1 MSQGYVP
8 RSVFTP
14 NFAVA
19 PVGGRFILLDPVRDA
34 NFLNKPTTDAL
45 GNTIPDMGLGVV
57 DNGVFFYTSQTLNGA
72 TRPYPVKFFWIG
84 SPAGTNDAN
93 DNFSIFMADVDE
105 SAFRPGAQAS
115 EWLLNPRLVLS
126 TLQAGNDIINWFD
139 SNYPYTT
146 TPPSGGVGQE
156 TPSGQS
162 NTTYG
167 KLSGGGN
174 PGNVSRMASFSTGSS
189 IDGQFWPVYD
199 YVDNSIILY
208 FSIKTPNTNTKA
220 IYCYKTTNT
229 EIQTPLASSNFLG
242 GVYLTQFPT
251 YAGPGFVTSSHRF
264 SIISPDPLVT
274 TPRVAGQQSAVFF
287 YGYGIF
293 DNYTPDH
300 VRWIQAGVLSDIHT
314 NPTNWQGNLTL
325 HAASDGG
332 GVDAGGQYNADKLG
346 SIFVVPQGNTT
357 SACYA
362 CLYNAATDRDVRSGS
377 NNVVINAMQIR
388 IAYFH
393 PAANVLAFG
402 SDPISFATGVGT
414 IGHCRPQFTTYP
426 DGIPKI
432 IYNDFAFDQS
442 LKTVME
448 YIDPQ
453 VLRPENHKKIYI
465 VEDNFPFSFFFST
478 FGRKKLF
485 ARIYNTPASNSVP
498 PTDNPQN
505 DPQNAFVLQISEYD
519 GNYDA
524 DAFAAG
530 DGTMLTANDVGT
542 LVLGTQQPTVTLSSR
557 GVYSPYNIF
566 KQVEFSVEDLPSYVG
581 ILMRAQSPNFIVSS
595 GVIVLE

>member
-1 MSQGYVP
+1 MSQSYVP
-8 RSVFTP
+8 RFVFTQ
-14 NFAVA
+14 NYAVA

-34 NFLNKPTTDAL
+34 DFLNKPTTDAL

-57 DNGVFFYTSQTLNGA
+57 DNGVFVYTSQTLNGV
-72 TRPYPVKFFWIG
+72 TRPYPVKFFWLG

-105 SAFRPGAQAS
+105 SAFKPGAQAS

-139 SNYPYTT
+139 ANYPYTSV
-146 TPPSGGVGQE
+146 PPSGGVGQE
-156 TPSGQS
+156 TPNGQS
-162 NTTYG
+162 NSTYG
-167 KLSGGGN
+167 TLQGGS

-189 IDGQFWPVYD
+189 IDGQFWPIYD
-199 YVDNSIILY
+199 YVDNSILLF
-208 FSIKTPNTNTKA
+208 FSIKTPNVNTKA
-220 IYCYKTTNT
+220 IYCYKTTDT
-229 EIQTPLASSNFLG
+229 EIRTPLTSSQFLG
-242 GVYLTQFPT
+242 GVIFALPFYNPN
-251 YAGPGFVTSSHRF
+251 ASSHRF

-287 YGYGIF
+287 YAYGVF
-293 DNYTPDH
+293 DGSTPDH
-300 VRWIQAGVLSDIHT
+300 GRWIEASVISDIHT
-314 NPTNWQGNLTL
+314 NPVNWNGKITL
-325 HAASDGG
+325 FAAINGG
-332 GVDAGGQYNADKLG
+332 GVDVAGQYNPDKLG

-362 CLYNAATDRDVRSGS
+362 CLYNATTDRDIRSGS
-377 NNVVINAMQIR
+377 NALVINAMQIR

-402 SDPISFATGVGT
+402 SDPISFASGVGT

-426 DGIPKI
+426 DGVPKI

-453 VLRPENHKKIYI
+453 VLRPEHHRKIYI
-465 VEDNFPFSFFFST
+465 TEDNFPNPLFFST

-485 ARIYNTPASNSVP
+485 ARLHFFASTGAVP
-498 PTDNPQN
+498 PTNNPQN
-505 DPQNAFVLQISEYD
+505 DPQYAPVFQIAEYD
-519 GNYDA
+519 GNYDYSTGA
-524 DAFAAG
+524 YFLD
-530 DGTMLTANDVGT
+530 NWDVGT
-542 LVLGTQQPTVTLSSR
+542 LVLGTQEPTTR
-557 GVYSPYNIF
+557 FDGYSPPTDISI
-566 KQVEFSVEDLPSYVG
+566 KLVEFSAEDLPAYIS
-581 ILMRAQSPNFIVSS
+581 IRIKAQSTNTILPY

>member
-72 TRPYPVKFFWIG
+72 PRPYPVKFFWIG

-105 SAFRPGAQAS
+105 SVFKPGAQAS

-126 TLQAGNDIINWFD
+126 TLQAGKDIINWFD
-139 SNYPYTT
+139 ANYPYTSV
-146 TPPSGGVGQE
+146 PPSGGVGQE
-156 TPSGQS
+156 TPNGQS
-162 NTTYG
+162 NSTYG
-167 KLSGGGN
+167 TLSTGGS

-208 FSIKTPNTNTKA
+208 FSIKTPNPNTTSV
-220 IYCYKTTNT
+220 YCYKTTDT
-229 EIQTPLASSNFLG
+229 EIRTPLTSSQFLG
-242 GVYLTQFPT
+242 GIYLTQFNFGVSSIP
-251 YAGPGFVTSSHRF
+251 YSHRF

-274 TPRVAGQQSAVFF
+274 TPRVAGKQSAVFF
-287 YGYGIF
+287 YAFGAF
-293 DNYTPDH
+293 DNSTPAH
-300 VRWIQAGVLSDIHT
+300 GKWLQAGVLSDIHT
-314 NPTNWQGNLTL
+314 SPTNWQGNITL
-325 HAASDGG
+325 NAAGGGG
-332 GVDAGGQYNADKLG
+332 GVDVSGQYNPDKLG

-362 CLYNAATDRDVRSGS
+362 CLYNATTDRDIRSGS
-377 NNVVINAMQIR
+377 NAVVINAMQIR

-402 SDPISFATGVGT
+402 SDPISFASGVGT

-426 DGIPKI
+426 DGVPKI

-442 LKTVME
+442 LKTAME

-453 VLRPENHKKIYI
+453 VLRPEHHRKIYI
-465 VEDNFPFSFFFST
+465 TEDTWPNPIFFST
-478 FGRKKLF
+478 FGKKKLF
-485 ARIYNTPASNSVP
+485 ARIYFIVASGVVP
-498 PTDNPQN
+498 PTNNPQN
-505 DPQNAFVLQISEYD
+505 DPQYAPIIQIAEFD
-519 GNYDA
+519 GSFDYSTGAYYLNND
-524 DAFAAG
+524 
-530 DGTMLTANDVGT
+530 DVGT
-542 LVLGTQQPTVTLSSR
+542 LVLGTQEPTVGLNGAGPTT
-557 GVYSPYNIF
+557 NIDI
-566 KQVEFSVEDLPSYVG
+566 KQVEFSAEDLPAYMG
-581 ILMRAQSPNFIVSS
+581 ILMRAQSTNSIGPE

>member
-8 RSVFTP
+8 RFVFTP

-34 NFLNKPTTDAL
+34 DFLNKPTTDAL

-57 DNGVFFYTSQTLNGA
+57 DNGVFVYTSQTLSGA

-126 TLQAGNDIINWFD
+126 TLQAGKDIINWFD
-139 SNYPYTT
+139 ANYPYTSV
-146 TPPSGGVGQE
+146 PASGGVGQE
-156 TPSGQS
+156 TPNGQS

-167 KLSGGGN
+167 TLSTGGS
-174 PGNVSRMASFSTGSS
+174 PGNVSRMASLSSGSS

-199 YVDNSIILY
+199 YVDNSILLY
-208 FSIKTPNTNTKA
+208 FSIKTPNANTKA
-220 IYCYKTTNT
+220 IYCYKATNA
-229 EIQTPLASSNFLG
+229 EIPTPLTTSQFQG
-242 GVYLTQFPT
+242 GVYLTQFNSVGAT
-251 YAGPGFVTSSHRF
+251 TLSSHGF
-264 SIISPDPLVT
+264 SIISPDSLVT
-274 TPRVAGQQSAVFF
+274 TARVSGKQSAVFF
-287 YGYGIF
+287 YGYGAF
-293 DNYTPDH
+293 DTTTPDH
-300 VRWIQAGVLSDIHT
+300 VRFLQAGVISDIHT
-314 NPTNWQGNLTL
+314 APLNWQGNLTTY
-325 HAASDGG
+325 AQGSGG
-332 GVDAGGQYNADKLG
+332 GVDISGQYNPDKLG

-362 CLYNAATDRDVRSGS
+362 CLYNATTDRDIRNGS
-377 NNVVINAMQIR
+377 NAVVLSAMQVR
-388 IAYFH
+388 IAYYH

-402 SDPISFATGVGT
+402 SDPISFASGVGT

-442 LKTVME
+442 LKTAME

-453 VLRPENHKKIYI
+453 ILRPEHHKKIYI
-465 VEDNFPFSFFFST
+465 SEDGFPNPVFFST

-485 ARIYNTPASNSVP
+485 ARLYFGAFGSTAIP
-498 PTDNPQN
+498 PTNNPQN
-505 DPQNAFVLQISEYD
+505 DPQYASVFQLAEYD
-519 GNYDA
+519 GNYDSTGSYYL
-524 DAFAAG
+524 DVY
-530 DGTMLTANDVGT
+530 DVGT
-542 LVLGTQQPTVTLSSR
+542 LVLGTQEPTSSLA
-557 GVYSPYNIF
+557 GSVPPTPISL
-566 KQVEFSVEDLPSYVG
+566 KQIEFSAEDLPAYMG
-581 ILMRAQSPNFIVSS
+581 ILMKAQSTNGISPY

>member
-1 MSQGYVP
+1 MSQGYIP
-8 RSVFTP
+8 RFVFTQ
-14 NFAVA
+14 NYAVA

-34 NFLNKPTTDAL
+34 DFLNKPTTDAL

-57 DNGVFFYTSQTLNGA
+57 DNGVFVYTSQTLNGV
-72 TRPYPVKFFWIG
+72 TRPYPVKFFWLG

-105 SAFRPGAQAS
+105 SAFKPGAQAS

-126 TLQAGNDIINWFD
+126 TLQAGKDIINWFD
-139 SNYPYTT
+139 ANYPYTSV
-146 TPPSGGVGQE
+146 PASGGVGQE
-156 TPSGQS
+156 TPNGQS

-167 KLSGGGN
+167 ILSVGGD

-189 IDGQFWPVYD
+189 IDGELWPIYD

-208 FSIKTPNTNTKA
+208 FSIKTPNTNTIA
-220 IYCYKTTNT
+220 IYCYKTTDT
-229 EIQTPLASSNFLG
+229 EIRTPLTSSQFLG
-242 GVYLTQFPT
+242 GVYLTQFSFNQS
-251 YAGPGFVTSSHRF
+251 GLSSSHRF

-274 TPRVAGQQSAVFF
+274 TPRVAGKQSAVVF
-287 YGYGIF
+287 YAYGAF
-293 DNYTPDH
+293 NNTTPPH
-300 VRWIQAGVLSDIHT
+300 GRYLEALVLSDIHT
-314 NPTNWQGNLTL
+314 SPTNWQGNITL
-325 HAASDGG
+325 NAYPGG
-332 GVDAGGQYNADKLG
+332 GGCDVSGQYNPDKLG

-362 CLYNAATDRDVRSGS
+362 CLYNATTDRDVRSGS
-377 NNVVINAMQIR
+377 YNLVINAMQIR

-402 SDPISFATGVGT
+402 SDPISFASGVGT

-426 DGIPKI
+426 DGVPKI

-453 VLRPENHKKIYI
+453 VLRPEHHNKIYI
-465 VEDNFPFSFFFST
+465 TEDTWPNPIFFST

-485 ARIYNTPASNSVP
+485 ARIYFIVASGVVP
-498 PTDNPQN
+498 PTNNPQN
-505 DPQNAFVLQISEYD
+505 DPQYAPVIQITEFD
-519 GNYDA
+519 GSFDYSTGAYHLNND
-524 DAFAAG
+524 
-530 DGTMLTANDVGT
+530 DVGT
-542 LVLGTQQPTVTLSSR
+542 LVLGTQEPTVGLNGAGPTT
-557 GVYSPYNIF
+557 NIDI
-566 KQVEFSVEDLPSYVG
+566 KQVEFSAEDLPAYMG
-581 ILMRAQSPNFIVSS
+581 ILMRAQSTNAIAPE

>member
-57 DNGVFFYTSQTLNGA
+57 DNGIFFYTSQTLNGV
-72 TRPYPVKFFWIG
+72 TRPYPVKFFWLG

-105 SAFRPGAQAS
+105 SAFKPGAQAS

-126 TLQAGNDIINWFD
+126 TLQAGKDIINWFD
-139 SNYPYTT
+139 ANYPYTSV
-146 TPPSGGVGQE
+146 PPSGGVGQE
-156 TPSGQS
+156 TPNGQS

-167 KLSGGGN
+167 ILSVGGD

-189 IDGQFWPVYD
+189 IDGELWPVYD

-208 FSIKTPNTNTKA
+208 FSIKTPNTNTIA
-220 IYCYKTTNT
+220 IYCYKTTDT
-229 EIQTPLASSNFLG
+229 EIRTPLTSSQFLG
-242 GVYLTQFPT
+242 GVYLTQFSFNQS
-251 YAGPGFVTSSHRF
+251 GLSSSHRF

-274 TPRVAGQQSAVFF
+274 TPRVAGKQSAVVF
-287 YGYGIF
+287 YAYGAF
-293 DNYTPDH
+293 DNITPPH
-300 VRWIQAGVLSDIHT
+300 GRYLEALVLSDIHT
-314 NPTNWQGNLTL
+314 NPTNWQGNITLT
-325 HAASDGG
+325 AYPGGG
-332 GVDAGGQYNADKLG
+332 GVDVSGQYNPDKLG
-346 SIFVVPQGNTT
+346 SIFVMPQGNTT

-362 CLYNAATDRDVRSGS
+362 CLYNATTDRDVRVGS
-377 NNVVINAMQIR
+377 YNLVIDAMQIR

-393 PAANVLAFG
+393 PAANVMAFG
-402 SDPISFATGVGT
+402 SDPISFASGVGT

-426 DGIPKI
+426 DGVPKI

-465 VEDNFPFSFFFST
+465 SDDAFPNPIFFST

-485 ARIYNTPASNSVP
+485 ARLYFAVSGSLVP
-498 PTDNPQN
+498 PSNNPQN
-505 DPQNAFVLQISEYD
+505 DPQYAPVFQIAEFD
-519 GNYDA
+519 GNYDYSIGA
-524 DAFAAG
+524 YYLD
-530 DGTMLTANDVGT
+530 NWDVGT
-542 LVLGTQQPTVTLSSR
+542 LVLGTQEPTTSFN
-557 GVYSPYNIF
+557 GTIPPTNISI
-566 KQVEFSVEDLPSYVG
+566 KQVEFSVEDPPAYVG
-581 ILMRAQSPNFIVSS
+581 ILMRAQSTNAIGPF
-595 GVIVLE
+595 GVVVLE

>member
-57 DNGVFFYTSQTLNGA
+57 DNGVFVYTSQTLNGA
-72 TRPYPVKFFWIG
+72 TRPYPVKFFWLG

-105 SAFRPGAQAS
+105 SAFKPGAQAS

-126 TLQAGNDIINWFD
+126 TLQAGKDIINWFD
-139 SNYPYTT
+139 ANYPYTSV
-146 TPPSGGVGQE
+146 PPSGGVGQE
-156 TPSGQS
+156 TPNGQS
-162 NTTYG
+162 NSTYG
-167 KLSGGGN
+167 TLTTGGS

-208 FSIKTPNTNTKA
+208 FSIKTPNINTQS
-220 IYCYKTTNT
+220 IYCYKTTDT
-229 EIQTPLASSNFLG
+229 EIRSPLTSSQFLG
-242 GVYLTQFPT
+242 GVGYLQAL
-251 YAGPGFVTSSHRF
+251 YNGPITSSHRF

-287 YGYGIF
+287 YAFGAF
-293 DNYTPDH
+293 DASTPDH
-300 VRWIQAGVLSDIHT
+300 ARWIQASVISDIHT
-314 NPTNWQGNLTL
+314 NPVNWSGKITL
-325 HAASDGG
+325 SASEHGG
-332 GVDAGGQYNADKLG
+332 GTDVSGQYYPDKLG

-362 CLYNAATDRDVRSGS
+362 CLYNATTDRDIRNGS
-377 NNVVINAMQIR
+377 NDLVINAMQVR
-388 IAYFH
+388 ICYFH
-393 PAANVLAFG
+393 PAANVVAFG
-402 SDPISFATGVGT
+402 SDPISFASGVGT

-426 DGIPKI
+426 DGVPKI

-465 VEDNFPFSFFFST
+465 VEDNFPNPLFFST

-485 ARIYNTPASNSVP
+485 ARLYLAFE
-498 PTDNPQN
+498 PTWSPQN
-505 DPQNAFVLQISEYD
+505 DPQYAVVVQISEID
-519 GNYDA
+519 GNYDV
-524 DAFAAG
+524 DAMTAG
-530 DGTMLTANDVGT
+530 LGSFLDANDVGT
-542 LVLGTQQPTVTLSSR
+542 LVLGTQQPTVTLTGGNVGRMFS
-557 GVYSPYNIF
+557 Y
-566 KQVEFSVEDLPSYVG
+566 KQVEFSAEDLPAYVG
-581 ILMRAQSPNFIVSS
+581 ILIRAQSTSNVGPY